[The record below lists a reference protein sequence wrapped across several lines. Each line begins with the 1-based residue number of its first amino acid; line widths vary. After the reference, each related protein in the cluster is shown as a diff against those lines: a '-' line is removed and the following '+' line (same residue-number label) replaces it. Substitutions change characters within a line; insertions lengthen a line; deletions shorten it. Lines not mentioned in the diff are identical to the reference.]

1 MSWPNLQRQNRMD
14 LGETLVPR
22 HAFAPDKYAELLEEK
37 RDRTQS
43 VFSRHLDPLHV
54 AIEVFPRC
62 VRPWGMGF

>member
-1 MSWPNLQRQNRMD
+1 M
-14 LGETLVPR
+14 PR

-54 AIEVFPRC
+54 AVEVFPRC